1 MSERYANWKPAPSLA
16 RVGGDLQR
24 DFLAA
29 RLKSPAH
36 AHPGSRMP
44 EFEFTDD
51 EVGAIVAALRSI
63 ATTQPQLPA
72 LEEPSAGRRKRDVFE
87 PSATTGR
94 RLVKELGCLACHTLD
109 GVGLGARFAGGS
121 LDQAGFHRSRV
132 SLARWLDP
140 SVSGHRP
147 SLRLRPAEREHI
159 VHYLISRSVE
169 ENDDP
174 TDSDT
179 PEDRQVA
186 RGLSLIRAAR
196 CGACHELPGDSPTE
210 ATTPLHSGRAIDW
223 IASCLEKPSAT
234 NRTQKSNVRRPYYI
248 LTAEEQRS
256 IRSFLTTLRPETVV
270 SLFERGR
277 RVVREAGCLHCH
289 RRGPSLG
296 LVEVIPQIAFGE
308 ESLRGLEG
316 ALRPPSMSAVGDKFA
331 DRSRISEVI
340 VGHAPERRPWLRVR
354 MPRYRNLPPRE
365 ATALA
370 AYLVASDFVPEVE
383 SSPHLPPEI
392 PSGDLYAAG
401 HHLVGGRG
409 FGCSSC
415 HALGSYTPKG
425 VAPNV
430 QGPNLKSIGQWLRKP
445 FFLRWMR
452 DPSRIVPG
460 VEMPTVPAG
469 MSPLL
474 AGRLDRQMEALWFGL
489 NSEKFSPPPAFNFVR
504 EVDPLPGGEAVVVRD
519 VFRHREPYGDGWTAR
534 AFAVGF
540 PTGQHV
546 LYDLDWLTP
555 RSWWAGQFASE
566 FTSGKTW
573 LWEPAGTPILPHLA
587 PLPPIALRTTDGTL
601 LFPTGDEQVIGVFK
615 GWRRVMVDGVE
626 ISYALRFASGSSSTS
641 SVDEESGSEQETLD
655 V

>member
-1 MSERYANWKPAPSLA
+1 M
-16 RVGGDLQR
+16 
-24 DFLAA
+24 
-29 RLKSPAH
+29 
-36 AHPGSRMP
+36 
-44 EFEFTDD
+44 
-51 EVGAIVAALRSI
+51 
-63 ATTQPQLPA
+63 
-72 LEEPSAGRRKRDVFE
+72 
-87 PSATTGR
+87 
-94 RLVKELGCLACHTLD
+94 
-109 GVGLGARFAGGS
+109 
-121 LDQAGFHRSRV
+121 
-132 SLARWLDP
+132 
-140 SVSGHRP
+140 
-147 SLRLRPAEREHI
+147 
-159 VHYLISRSVE
+159 
-169 ENDDP
+169 
-174 TDSDT
+174 
-179 PEDRQVA
+179 
-186 RGLSLIRAAR
+186 
-196 CGACHELPGDSPTE
+196 
-210 ATTPLHSGRAIDW
+210 
-223 IASCLEKPSAT
+223 
-234 NRTQKSNVRRPYYI
+234 RRPYYI

-289 RRGPSLG
+289 RRGPRLG
-296 LVEVIPQIAFGE
+296 RVEVLPQSAFGE

-370 AYLVASDFVPEVE
+370 AYLGASDFVPEGE

-409 FGCSSC
+409 VGCSSC

-474 AGRLDRQMEALWFGL
+474 AGRLDRQMEALWCSL

-546 LYDLDWLTP
+546 LYELDWLTP
-555 RSWWAGQFASE
+555 RSCWAGQFASE

-573 LWEPAGTPILPHLA
+573 LW
-587 PLPPIALRTTDGTL
+587 
-601 LFPTGDEQVIGVFK
+601 
-615 GWRRVMVDGVE
+615 
-626 ISYALRFASGSSSTS
+626 
-641 SVDEESGSEQETLD
+641 
-655 V
+655 